1 MTGRISPLS
10 NRALAIFGLFF
21 LPEPVAFRRVYGLEA
36 YSRTSR
42 ESNHHRQS
50 VSAVKNDALPTEP
63 RGHLALAILGH
74 SPSTTLTLWVMSR
87 ALKWFYHHLLRVF
100 QCLLQMWRQHF
111 HYIHRPAMFYARQA
125 WRHLGQGKRHRFLQH
140 LTSVTYL
147 QVVYG
152 MPPIFLRRSR
162 DSGPLTFIN
171 ERFHLFP
178 QCIQGLLL
186 CRCGLATC
194 AWPFAPRLITI
205 KMVQGDHN

>member
-1 MTGRISPLS
+1 MADLAIYLLHAVVCGPKVHYEPQHRLLFLCHLVGHPHAECTVQHFFTIQHRTVIDRPDKPSVKQGPGYLGPLS
-10 NRALAIFGLFF
+10 INY
-21 LPEPVAFRRVYGLEA
+21 P
-36 YSRTSR
+36 
-42 ESNHHRQS
+42 N
-50 VSAVKNDALPTEP
+50 
-63 RGHLALAILGH
+63 
-74 SPSTTLTLWVMSR
+74 LWVRSR
-87 ALKWFYHHLLRVF
+87 ALRRFHHHLLRVL

-125 WRHLGQGKRHRFLQH
+125 WQHLGQGKRHRFLQH